1 MTASESAGAG
11 PSAPAERR
19 SGVGVAPVGV
29 RPAAPGDAAAVARI
43 YNEGIEDRVATFETR
58 PRTPEDMER
67 RIAEEPMIVAQRG
80 GVVVGFASWLPY
92 SDREAYAGI
101 GEYTV
106 YVARGARG
114 GRVGSALIRRLVADA
129 QVLGLWK
136 LMSRI
141 FPANEASL
149 ALAHRHGFR
158 DVGVHRRHSRLDGQW
173 RDVVVV
179 ELLLG
184 DAAD

>member
-1 MTASESAGAG
+1 MSAS
-11 PSAPAERR
+11 
-19 SGVGVAPVGV
+19 PVTV

-58 PRTPEDMER
+58 PRTPDEMEQ
-67 RIAEEPMIVAQRG
+67 RIAAEPMIVAARG
-80 GVVVGFASWLPY
+80 GAVVGFASWVPY
-92 SDREAYAGI
+92 NEREAYAGI

-106 YVARGARG
+106 YVARSARG
-114 GRVGSALIRRLVADA
+114 GRIGTALMRRLVADA
-129 QVLGLWK
+129 EAAGLWK

-141 FPANEASL
+141 LTGNDASV

-158 DVGVHRRHSRLDGQW
+158 DVGWHLRHSRLDGEW
-173 RDVVVV
+173 RDVLVV

-184 DAAD
+184 DAAPS

>member
-1 MTASESAGAG
+1 MSV
-11 PSAPAERR
+11 PPAT
-19 SGVGVAPVGV
+19 V

-58 PRTPEDMER
+58 PRTPGEMEV
-67 RIAEEPMIVAQRG
+67 RIAREPMIVAERAG
-80 GVVVGFASWLPY
+80 AVVGFASWLPY
-92 SDREAYAGI
+92 TDREAYAGI

-114 GRVGSALIRRLVADA
+114 GRVGSALMARLIADA
-129 QVLGLWK
+129 EAAGLWK

-141 FPANEASL
+141 LVGNDASV
-149 ALAHRHGFR
+149 ALAHRCGFR
-158 DVGVHRRHSRLDGQW
+158 DVGLHRRHSRLDGEW
-173 RDVVVV
+173 RDVLVV

-184 DAAD
+184 DAAQD

>member
-1 MTASESAGAG
+1 VS
-11 PSAPAERR
+11 
-19 SGVGVAPVGV
+19 VAPVTV
-29 RPAAPGDAAAVARI
+29 RPASPGDAAAVARI

-58 PRTPEDMER
+58 LRTPGEMEA
-67 RIAEEPMIVAQRG
+67 RIAQEPMIVADRG
-80 GVVVGFASWLPY
+80 GAVVGFASWLPY
-92 SDREAYAGI
+92 HAREAYAGI

-114 GRVGSALIRRLVADA
+114 GRVGTALMARLIADA
-129 QVLGLWK
+129 QAAGLWK

-141 FPANEASL
+141 LDGNDASV

-158 DVGVHRRHSRLDGQW
+158 DVGWHRRHARLDGEW
-173 RDVVVV
+173 RDALVV

-184 DAAD
+184 DAAYD